1 MSVIYYCD
9 APSCGKKEAGRA
21 TEHGHIP
28 PDGWSSF
35 VQGIEMA
42 DACSPEHQEAIVVA
56 NTPEPEPEEEA
67 EESED

>member
-9 APSCGKKEAGRA
+9 AESCGKKEAGRS
-21 TEHGHIP
+21 TEAGHIP

-35 VQGIEMA
+35 AQGIETV
-42 DACSPEHQEAIVVA
+42 DACSAEHQEQIIVA
-56 NTPEPEPEEEA
+56 NTPEPEEEA